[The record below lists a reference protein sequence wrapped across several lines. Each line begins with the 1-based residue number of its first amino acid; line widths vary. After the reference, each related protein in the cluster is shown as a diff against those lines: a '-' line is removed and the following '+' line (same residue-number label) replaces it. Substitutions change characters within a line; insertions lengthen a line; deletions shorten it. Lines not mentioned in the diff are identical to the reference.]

1 MSSAVTRTDGA
12 GPEQWLDALRDAGT
26 GGVTH
31 VRTRPA
37 REASL
42 AEWPDAVAPAVRA
55 AFEGKGIHHL
65 WSHQRTALDAVF
77 ERRHVVVATGTASG
91 KSLAYQVPM
100 LTAAVDGADF
110 ARRPG
115 DPPVSA
121 LAAIRGATTLYLSPT
136 KALAADQRARLDA
149 LDRKSVV

>member
-100 LTAAVDGADF
+100 L
-110 ARRPG
+110 
-115 DPPVSA
+115 
-121 LAAIRGATTLYLSPT
+121 
-136 KALAADQRARLDA
+136 
-149 LDRKSVV
+149 